1 MSVRCFAWGLLITA
15 SAWAIGCG
23 SGRPPVYPVQGQVR
37 WKKQIPEGAHVV
49 FHPVGKTG
57 TDVVRPAGLVDRD
70 GKFVLTTYAAG
81 DGAPAGDYDVTVEWW
96 VSPGRDLPAVNKLPA
111 AYARA
116 ESSRMQVK
124 VVPGTNE
131 LQPFELK

>member
-1 MSVRCFAWGLLITA
+1 MVGDAEFAPDQVVCKHGTPDFGAQLKLRLVRLKLATA
-15 SAWAIGCG
+15 HQHT
-23 SGRPPVYPVQGQVR
+23 GRTPDLQGAASLVGMV
-37 WKKQIPEGAHVV
+37 PFTEGTI
-49 FHPVGKTG
+49 GKT
-57 TDVVRPAGLVDRD
+57 
-70 GKFVLTTYAAG
+70 